1 LIKNN
6 FVFKAIVALTRGD
19 SLDDALTCLQHD
31 DPTLDCIGGDAYLQ
45 AEFQCIHD
53 LSNESVP
60 STQQEAYRVI
70 EICFSDV
77 NDQAKVKAFFDQ
89 RAATATTTAASP

>member
-1 LIKNN
+1 M
-6 FVFKAIVALTRGD
+6 TRGD
-19 SLDDALTCLQHD
+19 SLDDALTCLQQD

-45 AEFQCIHD
+45 AEFQCIQD
-53 LSNESVP
+53 LSNDSAP

-89 RAATATTTAASP
+89 RSATATTTAASP